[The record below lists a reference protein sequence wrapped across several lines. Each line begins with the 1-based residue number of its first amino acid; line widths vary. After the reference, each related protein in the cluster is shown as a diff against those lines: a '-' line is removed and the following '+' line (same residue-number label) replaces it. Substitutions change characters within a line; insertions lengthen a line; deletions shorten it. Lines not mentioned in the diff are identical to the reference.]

1 MSIHFVVAT
10 SACLQSTYSNFEI
23 SNAEIKT
30 YITSRFIHLTFEY
43 FHKIR
48 GNVTEKSEVKD
59 VIYSMVKAIIYD
71 T

>member
-10 SACLQSTYSNFEI
+10 STCLQSTVILKFQMLKLKHTLLVDS
-23 SNAEIKT
+23 
-30 YITSRFIHLTFEY
+30 FILTFEY

-59 VIYSMVKAIIYD
+59 VIYRQYGECYNL
-71 T
+71 